1 MSSRKNTG
9 SAGVL
14 ANLGISKQISLIGGI
29 GLIGLV
35 AVSAAGIG
43 SNIYAVQS
51 NEEQSRILDA
61 RDTVNAIELG
71 FTNARRLEKEFL
83 MTFNAA
89 RLKDYETLATQTNK
103 KIDRAA
109 ELYTDPAMV
118 KKAKAL
124 DVEFAEYLKDFNA
137 TVDLVKQV
145 GLTVDEGLMGKMR
158 SAAGAA
164 EKAVMAQ
171 GNRSLEADILQVR
184 RQEKDFIAR
193 LKPEYIVEHRENV
206 QKLRGALQASALPGS
221 VKAELT
227 GLINVYV
234 ESFEQM
240 AQARLDV
247 KKNEAAMEKQ
257 YEKALPLLSEL
268 VSASNT
274 GFESAVKDQTAV
286 MSTASTVMT
295 LGSIL
300 IIALVIGFLIVVSR
314 AIVRPI
320 ASMTDAMQTLANGDK
335 TVAIPG
341 TDYRNEIGA
350 MAAAVQVFKDNMIKN
365 DDMVAAQLAEQKAKE
380 ERAIR
385 VANRTRDFDNV
396 VKLTLNTV
404 SGASKQL
411 ESSAQTMQASAEE
424 TNVQSTAVAAASE
437 QASANVQTV
446 ASATEELT
454 ASIKE
459 IGSQVTQSTKIT
471 NLAVDDANKAKEMVR
486 SLDTAAQKIGQV
498 VALITDIAEQTNLLA
513 LNATIEA
520 ARAGEAGKGFAVVA
534 SEVKNLATQ
543 TAKATE
549 EISGQ
554 ISGIQGATR
563 SSVDAI
569 EGIFNRIAEINQIS
583 TAIASAI
590 EEQGAATAEIAR
602 NVEQAAAG
610 TQEVSSNIQGVT
622 QAASETGQ
630 VSSQVLDA
638 SRELATQA
646 ERLRAEVDG
655 FLADVKN
662 AA

>member
-1 MSSRKNTG
+1 MSYRKQSG
-9 SAGVL
+9 SAGAL
-14 ANLGISKQISLIGGI
+14 AALSISKQIALIGAI
-29 GLIGLV
+29 GLIGLIT
-35 AVSAAGIG
+35 VSAAGIG
-43 SNIYAVQS
+43 SNMYAVNS
-51 NEEQSRILDA
+51 NETQTVILDG

-71 FTNARRLEKEFL
+71 FANARRIEKEFL
-83 MTFNAA
+83 MTTNAA
-89 RLKDYETLATQTNK
+89 SLDEFEAIATETTAN
-103 KIDRAA
+103 IDKAA
-109 ELYTDPAMV
+109 KLYTDEAMA
-118 KKAKAL
+118 KKIKAL
-124 DVEFAEYLKDFNA
+124 DTEFTEYLSDFNT
-137 TVDLVKQV
+137 TVALVKEV
-145 GLTVDEGLMGKMR
+145 GLTVDEGLMGAMR
-158 SAAGAA
+158 KAASAA
-164 EKAVMAQ
+164 EKAVVAQ
-171 GNRSLEADILQVR
+171 GNRALEADILQVR
-184 RQEKDFIAR
+184 RQEKDFISR
-193 LKPEYIVEHRENV
+193 LTPQYVDEFRENLG
-206 QKLRGALQASALPGS
+206 KLRTNMDRAGLKG
-221 VKAELT
+221 ELVT
-227 GLINVYV
+227 LINSYADT
-234 ESFEQM
+234 FEKM
-240 AQARLDV
+240 AKARLDV
-247 KKNEAAMEKQ
+247 KANQATMEKQ
-257 YEKALPLLSEL
+257 YDEALPLLAEL
-268 VSASNT
+268 VESSNKS
-274 GFESAVKDQTAV
+274 FNAAIAEQTSI
-286 MSTASTVMT
+286 MSTASTVMVV
-295 LGSIL
+295 GSLL
-300 IIALVIGFLIVVSR
+300 IVALTIGLLIVVSR

-320 ASMTDAMQTLANGDK
+320 NAMTDAMKTLAGGDK
-335 TVAIPG
+335 TIAIPG
-341 TDYRNEIGA
+341 TDYTNEIGA
-350 MAAAVQVFKDNMIKN
+350 MADAVQVFKDNMIKN
-365 DDMVAAQLAEQKAKE
+365 DDMVTAQLAEQKAKE
-380 ERAIR
+380 ARALV
-385 VANRTRDFDNV
+385 VANRTKEFDNV
-396 VKLTLNTV
+396 VKLTLTTV

-411 ESSAQTMQASAEE
+411 ESSAQSMQAAAEE

-471 NLAVDDANKAKEMVR
+471 TLAVEDANKAKDMVR
-486 SLDTAAQKIGQV
+486 SLDIAAQKIGQV

-583 TAIASAI
+583 TTIASAI
-590 EEQGAATAEIAR
+590 EEQGAATQEIAR

-622 QAASETGQ
+622 KAAGETGQ

-638 SRELATQA
+638 SRELANQA

-655 FLADVKN
+655 FLSDVKQ